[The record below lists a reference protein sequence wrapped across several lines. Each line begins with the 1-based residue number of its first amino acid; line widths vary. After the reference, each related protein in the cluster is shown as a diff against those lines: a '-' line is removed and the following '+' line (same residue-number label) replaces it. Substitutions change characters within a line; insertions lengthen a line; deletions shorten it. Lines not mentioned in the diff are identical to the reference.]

1 MIEAMACGTPVIAY
15 RRGSVPEV
23 LDHGWT
29 GFVVDD
35 IAGACAAVADL
46 DRLDRRMIRARFEQ
60 RFTAERMAK
69 DYVAVYDTLAA
80 VLPCRSRL
88 LCSVAAPGMERTDEA
103 RGAVHA
109 A

>member
-29 GFVVDD
+29 GWIVDD

-46 DRLDRRMIRARFEQ
+46 DRLDRRHDPRAFR
-60 RFTAERMAK
+60 
-69 DYVAVYDTLAA
+69 AA
-80 VLPCRSRL
+80 LH
-88 LCSVAAPGMERTDEA
+88 
-103 RGAVHA
+103 RGADGQGLRSGV
-109 A
+109 

>member
-1 MIEAMACGTPVIAY
+1 M
-15 RRGSVPEV
+15 

-35 IAGACAAVADL
+35 IAGASAAVADV
-46 DRLDRRMIRARFEQ
+46 DRLDRRMIRTRFEQ

-69 DYVAVYDTLAA
+69 EYVAVYDTLAA
-80 VLPCRSRL
+80 VLAMPVATPLLSRG
-88 LCSVAAPGMERTDEA
+88 AGHGEA
-103 RGAVHA
+103 RDCDVRGAAYA